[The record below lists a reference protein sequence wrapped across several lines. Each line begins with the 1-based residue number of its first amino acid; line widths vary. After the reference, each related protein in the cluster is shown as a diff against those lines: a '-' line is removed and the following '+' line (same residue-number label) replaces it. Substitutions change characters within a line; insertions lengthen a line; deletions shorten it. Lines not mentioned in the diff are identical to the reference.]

1 MKYLFFFFC
10 AKRLKIENRLHNIQL
25 KWQID
30 WSEWNCESLKR
41 NNKTFFFIRKFIV
54 TSIKGNYHRNFK
66 SSPVHCNFG
75 FFSFVVW
82 NLVNSWNTFCVRL
95 FVCLYIVITSWFIG
109 FFFIGHRSIRY
120 FFFSLYTQ
128 PINLQV
134 RAFRS
139 DLAPEQN
146 TRTKAES
153 KKEIENV
160 HFVNCLSLVHN
171 KQNKYCGKK
180 GVDKTLTLSGIF
192 EHSTVK
198 KKYFFRRSWIF
209 MRGRRKKNHFFKD
222 LCLQNNCNRSR
233 QQERNRC
240 ESIDNWK

>member
-1 MKYLFFFFC
+1 MTNRLKWMELWIAKKKQQNIFFFW
-10 AKRLKIENRLHNIQL
+10 K
-25 KWQID
+25 
-30 WSEWNCESLKR
+30 
-41 NNKTFFFIRKFIV
+41 RKFIV

-180 GVDKTLTLSGIF
+180 VSIKRWHCRVFLS
-192 EHSTVK
+192 VQL
-198 KKYFFRRSWIF
+198 W
-209 MRGRRKKNHFFKD
+209 KKNTFFAEVEF
-222 LCLQNNCNRSR
+222 LCAEEEKKITFSKIYVYKIIVIEADSKRETDANRSII
-233 QQERNRC
+233 
-240 ESIDNWK
+240 ESKNNA